1 MPLPRNGRRMAAC
14 SLSTLAILAAPALAM
29 PPFGSWSNPA
39 NLESLPGSSGNINT
53 PAVDGCA
60 SLSRDGLTLIF
71 NSNKTGNFDL
81 YVAKRSST
89 SEGFG
94 EPVRLPAPVN
104 SSANESCATFAPGGN
119 RIVFA
124 SDRDD
129 PAYDLYVTKRGP
141 DGWSTPE
148 NLGPNINRPGWLEE
162 SAGFYEDE
170 DGNDV
175 MIYSSRR
182 PSGEDGEIY
191 TQRSAGQAARVIRY
205 AAELGPT
212 HGERVVLQ
220 VYDCARA
227 RWFPVFRNAGHGQG
241 INASVLLEMWRDHGG
256 SLEDFLMSRIN
267 DASYRDRSRITHIC
281 LYEVTILPRDL
292 PAVTALKQ
300 RMGTGR

>member
-104 SSANESCATFAPGGN
+104 SGANESCATFAPGGN

-191 TQRSAGQAARVIRY
+191 QSVNGGPASPVAGGPHSSASDNR
-205 AAELGPT
+205 P
-212 HGERVVLQ
+212 
-220 VYDCARA
+220 
-227 RWFPVFRNAGHGQG
+227 
-241 INASVLLEMWRDHGG
+241 S
-256 SLEDFLMSRIN
+256 
-267 DASYRDRSRITHIC
+267 ITHDGLTIFFDSDRYGTLGGPD
-281 LYEVTILPRDL
+281 LYYATRSNTHEPFG
-292 PAVTALKQ
+292 PAIHLESLSSPGFDARPYISWDGTTLIFSSNRPGSSSPAPDMWFSTRAKA
-300 RMGTGR
+300 TGR